1 MNVERRKPGNE
12 VVGERTNPAR
22 AGSTKGLV
30 KLLARREVGRFRK
43 RVIQGI
49 PKSSPVPIGI
59 NPLPFRFNPL
69 GGCGADALRCGV
81 EAPRC
86 VLAAVRGELPGQ
98 RC

>member
-1 MNVERRKPGNE
+1 MLNVERRKAGNE

-49 PKSSPVPIGI
+49 PKSTPVPIGI
-59 NPLPFRFNPL
+59 NPL
-69 GGCGADALRCGV
+69 
-81 EAPRC
+81 
-86 VLAAVRGELPGQ
+86 
-98 RC
+98 